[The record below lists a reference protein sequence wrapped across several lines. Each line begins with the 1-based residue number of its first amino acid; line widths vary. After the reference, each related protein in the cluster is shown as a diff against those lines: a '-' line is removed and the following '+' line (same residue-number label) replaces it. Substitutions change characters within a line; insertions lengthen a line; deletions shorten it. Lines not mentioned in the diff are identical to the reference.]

1 MGDHTI
7 RCTSI
12 GVYEQALTRGNVY
25 EVIAKDAGKYRI
37 VGDHGRRVWIPQNY
51 FSTDK
56 GTILIMQS
64 WCFDHDI
71 ETDCFVEVTLTFN
84 DGSRRWCILTTPDK
98 LVEHFTSNSI
108 DPPGIHIRHL
118 IIMKTLNWE
127 DVENTLRHLDHQGE
141 LEALTIAL
149 NDEG

>member
-1 MGDHTI
+1 M
-7 RCTSI
+7 
-12 GVYEQALTRGNVY
+12 Y
-25 EVIAKDAGKYRI
+25 
-37 VGDHGRRVWIPQNY
+37 QN
-51 FSTDK
+51 
-56 GTILIMQS
+56 
-64 WCFDHDI
+64 WCFDDDI
-71 ETDCFVEVTLTFN
+71 ETECFVEVALTFN

-98 LVEHFTSNSI
+98 LVEHFASNSI

-149 NDEG
+149 NDGE